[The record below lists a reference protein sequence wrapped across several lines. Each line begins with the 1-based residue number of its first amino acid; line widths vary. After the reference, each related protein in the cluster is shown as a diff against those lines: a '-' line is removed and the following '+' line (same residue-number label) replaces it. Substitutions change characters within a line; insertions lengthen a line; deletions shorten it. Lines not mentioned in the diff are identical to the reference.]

1 MVSAKV
7 LDVTKASSDL
17 WELDF
22 DLEGE
27 QKSRRGR
34 RGGEGSVWREGS
46 TMTFLLFIFL
56 DLLLNV
62 TAAVLL
68 WVQVFGDTV
77 LLKAGWNEAYRFWTL
92 CEHWSNDAGHSAAHH
107 SNQLY
112 FKTNLI

>member
-27 QKSRRGR
+27 QKGRRGR

-77 LLKAGWNEAYRFWTL
+77 LLKAGWNEAYRFSL
-92 CEHWSNDAGHSAAHH
+92 HFKEQNSVRIKPFIM
-107 SNQLY
+107 LY
-112 FKTNLI
+112 NIWLHYC